1 MFFEKRWWCSPTTSA
16 AIHQSRLQSPKVKS
30 MKTTTSILIL
40 TTAVLLATADGNQPK
55 TKGKSAATAPPATS
69 ENVSYGPH
77 PRNVLD
83 FWKAESDK
91 PTPVM
96 FFIHGGGWGSGD
108 KTKVREMGDLKHMLA
123 NGISVV
129 SINYRLINKDAPGK
143 ESPPVKAPL
152 EDAARALQF
161 VRSKAGEWGLDKQR
175 IGAAGGSAGACS
187 SLWLAYHDDMADPA
201 SADPVARE
209 STRLWCAALVGAQ
222 TTLDP
227 QQMREWMP
235 NSKYGGHAFGKK
247 DFAEFFKD
255 REEILPWIR
264 QYSPYLLVSKDDPP
278 VLISYKSAPAMG
290 KDQGDPTH
298 SANFGVGLKKR
309 CDELGI
315 DCHVLY
321 PGTKDVEYKSTTD
334 FLIRTLLASEEEARR

>member
-1 MFFEKRWWCSPTTSA
+1 
-16 AIHQSRLQSPKVKS
+16 

-55 TKGKSAATAPPATS
+55 AKGKIAATAPPATA

-83 FWKAESDK
+83 FWKAKSDK

-108 KTKVREMGDLKHMLA
+108 KTRVREMGDLKQMLD

-129 SINYRLINKDAPGK
+129 SINYRLINKDDPGK

-161 VRSKAGEWGLDKQR
+161 VRSKAGEWNLDKKR

-187 SLWLAYHDDMADPA
+187 SLWLAYHEDMADPNR
-201 SADPVARE
+201 SDPVARE

-227 QQMREWMP
+227 QQMKEWMP

-264 QYSPYLLVSKDDPP
+264 QYSPYLLASKDDPP
-278 VLISYKSAPAMG
+278 VLISYKSTPAMG
-290 KDQGDPTH
+290 KEQEDPTH

-315 DCHVLY
+315 NCHVLY
-321 PGTKDVEYKSTTD
+321 PGTKDVEYKSPAD
-334 FLIRTLLASEEEARR
+334 FLIRTLLDTEKSAARE